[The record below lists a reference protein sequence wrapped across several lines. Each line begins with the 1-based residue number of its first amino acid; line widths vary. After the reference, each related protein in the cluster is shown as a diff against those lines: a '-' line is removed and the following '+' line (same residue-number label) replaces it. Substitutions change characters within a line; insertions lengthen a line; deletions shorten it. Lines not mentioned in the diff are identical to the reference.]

1 MVESGIHSRTIKNR
15 RVRVKEL
22 CTDSWHQLK
31 LGTILGSCRGESKI
45 KAALVSISSLW
56 FTLIRAALNL
66 LLLGC
71 NLKSMIQPLPP
82 S

>member
-1 MVESGIHSRTIKNR
+1 MVESGIHSRTIKKR

-31 LGTILGSCRGESKI
+31 LGTILGSCRDESKI
-45 KAALVSISSLW
+45 KAALVNVSSPW
-56 FTLIRAALNL
+56 FTLIRAALYL